1 MRLKSVQVLGNGNA
15 ARLQWDDGLEARFH
29 AVWLRDVAL
38 DPQTHSPG
46 NGQRLITL
54 LEMPRDL
61 SIVQGSIREDGGLS
75 VILAPENKELIFPAD
90 WLRERIYDRKK
101 AEECGWLAPFIET
114 WDNGLTA
121 NMPVASWPEVES
133 DPVALGDWL
142 FMVRRYGF
150 AILTDIP
157 TASGELCRVAER
169 FGYVRHTNYG
179 RWFEV
184 RSEVNPSNLAFTNA
198 GLQPHTDNP
207 YRDPVP
213 TLQLLSCLENSVQGG
228 ESIVVDGFR
237 AAQRLRAT
245 SAGAFDLLS
254 GYCARFEFAGQENV
268 LLRSKRPMIE
278 LAPDGE
284 LIGIRF
290 NNRSAAPFVDIP
302 YDEMEEFYTAYRR
315 FAEII
320 EEPSM
325 SVKFKLAPGELFIV
339 DNTRVMHARTRFSG
353 SGTRW
358 LQGCYA
364 DKDGLLSTLAV
375 IEKTRDQAACKP
387 NIDFASR

>member
-1 MRLKSVQVLGNGNA
+1 MRLESVQVLGNGEA
-15 ARLQWDDGLEARFH
+15 AKVQWADGLTARFH

-38 DPQTHSPG
+38 DPQTHSPD
-46 NGQRLITL
+46 NGQRLITV
-54 LEMPRDL
+54 LEMPRDV
-61 SIVQGSIREDGGLS
+61 SILQGSVRDDGGLS
-75 VILAPENKELIFPAD
+75 VTLAPENREFNFPAD
-90 WLRERIYDRKK
+90 WLRERIYDRKM
-101 AEECGWLAPFIET
+101 AEEPGWLAPFVET

-121 NMPVASWPEVES
+121 HMPTGSWPEVES
-133 DPVALGDWL
+133 DLGALGDWL
-142 FMVRRYGF
+142 SMVRRYGF
-150 AILTDIP
+150 AVLRNVP
-157 TASGELCRVAER
+157 TASGQVCRVAER

-213 TLQLLSCLENSVQGG
+213 TLQLLSCLENSVEGG

-237 AAQRLRAT
+237 TVQRLRAT
-245 SAGAFDLLS
+245 SPRAFDLLS
-254 GYCARFEFAGQENV
+254 GYCARFEFDGQKNV

-302 YDEMEEFYTAYRR
+302 YDDMQEFYMAYRR

-325 SVKFKLAPGELFIV
+325 SVKFKLAPGDLFIV
-339 DNTRVMHARTRFSG
+339 DNTRVLHARTRFFG

-375 IEKTRDQAACKP
+375 TQKERPVGFAA
-387 NIDFASR
+387 